1 MNCWEYTRCGREKG
15 GIKVA
20 ELGACPA
27 YPDGGQTCARVSGTL
42 CNGTKQGNLAS
53 KLTECM
59 RCDFYNSEEYR
70 RN

>member
-20 ELGACPA
+20 ELGPCPA

-42 CNGTKQGNLAS
+42 CNGIKQGNLAS